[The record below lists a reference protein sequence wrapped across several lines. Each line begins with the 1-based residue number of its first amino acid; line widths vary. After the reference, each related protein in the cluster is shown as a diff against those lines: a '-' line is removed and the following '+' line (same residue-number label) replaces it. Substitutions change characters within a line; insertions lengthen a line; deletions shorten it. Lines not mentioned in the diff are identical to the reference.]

1 MDESNSIQKADLTT
15 DEHRWTPM
23 RVELPQYLINTGEER
38 VIAGTP
44 FPFLLF
50 MTFASPAV
58 LVPWFLGGSRE
69 LNNEATKKQSLTVT
83 AYRFTDR

>member
-1 MDESNSIQKADLTT
+1 MGESNSIQKADLTT
-15 DEHRWTPM
+15 DGHRCEWSF
-23 RVELPQYLINTGEER
+23 RYLINTGEKR

-44 FPFLLF
+44 FPFFLF

-58 LVPWFLGGSRE
+58 FVPWFLGGSRD